1 MKKILIKFWF
11 PILIFGYILY
21 HSWLMQ
27 MPPWSTQKLDCILS
41 GTNIKSYP
49 IPLNIKLEI
58 YGWGRGK
65 ITNEQYF
72 GNRSFGIDKNG
83 NQYNDFFERIF
94 GPYTYSFE
102 IPIKGNEW
110 GDTHLFSIPKKRQ
123 TLVNKD
129 GEKIRMET
137 RLLVLTDIGN
147 DKNEWPEAFWDCSD
161 VK

>member
-1 MKKILIKFWF
+1 
-11 PILIFGYILY
+11 
-21 HSWLMQ
+21 MQ
-27 MPPWSTQKLDCILS
+27 MPPWGTQKLDCILS
-41 GTNIKSYP
+41 STNIKSYP

-83 NQYNDFFERIF
+83 NQFSDFLDRIF
-94 GPYTYSFE
+94 GPYVYLFE
-102 IPIKGNEW
+102 IPIKVNEW
-110 GDTHLFSIPKKRQ
+110 GETHLFSIPKKRQ